1 VNELLV
7 LALKGLIGGTVVVVF
22 AVIGEVLRPRG
33 VAGVTSGAPS
43 VAIASLG
50 VTAVATGVAAAADQ
64 ALGMIAGSCALVV
77 WCLCGLD
84 TVKRF
89 GALKGSVM
97 ATLVWGVVGIALW
110 DVAIR

>member
-1 VNELLV
+1 
-7 LALKGLIGGTVVVVF
+7 
-22 AVIGEVLRPRG
+22 
-33 VAGVTSGAPS
+33 
-43 VAIASLG
+43 
-50 VTAVATGVAAAADQ
+50 
-64 ALGMIAGSCALVV
+64 MIAGAWALVV